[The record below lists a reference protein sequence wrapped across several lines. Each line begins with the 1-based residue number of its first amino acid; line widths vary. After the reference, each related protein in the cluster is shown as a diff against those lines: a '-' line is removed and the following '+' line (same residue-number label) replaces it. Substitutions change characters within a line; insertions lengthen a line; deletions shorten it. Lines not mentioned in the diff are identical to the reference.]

1 MNFTWII
8 IIVIIVIIV
17 CVVEN
22 QHYQSGGNKQIFK
35 CPNKFEI
42 HTLKNV
48 GTPSDLRGRAD
59 LESSIL
65 DTSYVDVEKSEDNK
79 ILIYNTEIDKSS
91 INMGD
96 YKYTYKPKI
105 LMSTRILRPF
115 KQSMNVFKHIDKDTI
130 VTDTVEGFL
139 PYLNY
144 TSSLLGAESKYRVLS
159 NIPNLKI
166 TSNED
171 YIYIK
176 LPDKKDEDDE

>member
-1 MNFTWII
+1 MSYIW
-8 IIVIIVIIV
+8 IVIIVIIIIIV
-17 CVVEN
+17 CIIEN
-22 QHYQSGGNKQIFK
+22 QYYQYGSNKQLFK

-42 HTLKNV
+42 YELNVNDKN
-48 GTPSDLRGRAD
+48 L
-59 LESSIL
+59 
-65 DTSYVDVEKSEDNK
+65 DNK
-79 ILIYNTEIDKSS
+79 ILIYNTEIDKSKV
-91 INMGD
+91 NMGD

-105 LMSTRILRPF
+105 LMTTRILKPF
-115 KQSMNVFKHIDKDTI
+115 KDSINIFKHADKDTI

-144 TSSLLGAESKYRVLS
+144 VNFLLGAESKYKVLS

-176 LPDKKDEDDE
+176 IPDDNSEESDNDNG

>member
-17 CVVEN
+17 CVIEN
-22 QHYQSGGNKQIFK
+22 QHYQLGGNKQIFK

-42 HTLKNV
+42 HTLKN
-48 GTPSDLRGRAD
+48 A
-59 LESSIL
+59 
-65 DTSYVDVEKSEDNK
+65 DVENSEDNK

-105 LMSTRILRPF
+105 LMTTRILRPF

-144 TSSLLGAESKYRVLS
+144 ANSLLGAESKYRILS

-166 TSNED
+166 TSNEE

-176 LPDKKDEDDE
+176 LPDVKNEDDE

>member
-8 IIVIIVIIV
+8 IIVIIVIII
-17 CVVEN
+17 CIIEN

-48 GTPSDLRGRAD
+48 
-59 LESSIL
+59 
-65 DTSYVDVEKSEDNK
+65 DVEKSEDDK

-144 TSSLLGAESKYRVLS
+144 TSTLLGAESKYRVLS

-166 TSNED
+166 TSNEE

-176 LPDKKDEDDE
+176 LPDEN

>member
-1 MNFTWII
+1 MW
-8 IIVIIVIIV
+8 IVIIVIIIIIV
-17 CVVEN
+17 CVIEN
-22 QHYQSGGNKQIFK
+22 QYYQYGSNKQTFK

-42 HTLKNV
+42 CKLNV
-48 GTPSDLRGRAD
+48 ND
-59 LESSIL
+59 
-65 DTSYVDVEKSEDNK
+65 EKLDNK
-79 ILIYNTEIDKSS
+79 ILIYNTEIDKSQ

-105 LMSTRILRPF
+105 LMTTRLLKPF
-115 KQSMNVFKHIDKDTI
+115 KDSLNIFKHADKDTI

-144 TSSLLGAESKYRVLS
+144 ANFLLGAESKYKVLS

-171 YIYIK
+171 YIYVK
-176 LPDKKDEDDE
+176 LSDDISEENNDN